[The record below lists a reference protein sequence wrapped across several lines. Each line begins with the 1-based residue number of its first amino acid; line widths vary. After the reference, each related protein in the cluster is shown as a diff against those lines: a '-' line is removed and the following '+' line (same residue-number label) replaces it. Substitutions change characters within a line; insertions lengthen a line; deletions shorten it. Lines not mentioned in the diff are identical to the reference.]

1 MAPPSPS
8 IVVSGG
14 AATLEAAGGR
24 LDSNK
29 RFRLNP
35 FAQSRK
41 NIIEQ
46 ARANDGK
53 PLFSEFVTSFVNLYE
68 PGATSYSGTED
79 LNALP
84 EAGLIDA
91 QLYKIGYSD
100 GVFRGSFTSIIAVR
114 DAINERISKTITTGT
129 SGSEGI
135 RQTGVDGKQI
145 DLTGVGQKWDG
156 TFTIRNFNPF
166 EGLEYTV
173 TLSVSSTANTYI
185 ALEDALGGEYPPDT
199 AQGSSTTQV
208 SNPLLSGTTA
218 LNNKVLVTP
227 VKQTFVWKFIQ
238 RYETIVIRAY
248 KTGDTAAV
256 TFTFSYLEI
265 KGGVNGPV
273 TQLACSN
280 GSTTTN
286 GFTQCKPSAADVAAG
301 SASIGSTGAAANA
314 AATAAATAAL
324 GCANGT
330 APASSCGG
338 GSSGRGS
345 SGSAG
350 SSGSRGSN
358 SGSSPLTINKIQ
370 WAADA
375 AAAAATNAGGRPEQV
390 LAAARA
396 AAIQAGAA
404 AGSAAS
410 TTAELAQQHVDKQI
424 MNQ

>member
-1 MAPPSPS
+1 M
-8 IVVSGG
+8 
-14 AATLEAAGGR
+14 
-24 LDSNK
+24 
-29 RFRLNP
+29 
-35 FAQSRK
+35 
-41 NIIEQ
+41 
-46 ARANDGK
+46 
-53 PLFSEFVTSFVNLYE
+53 
-68 PGATSYSGTED
+68 
-79 LNALP
+79 
-84 EAGLIDA
+84 
-91 QLYKIGYSD
+91 
-100 GVFRGSFTSIIAVR
+100 
-114 DAINERISKTITTGT
+114 
-129 SGSEGI
+129 
-135 RQTGVDGKQI
+135 
-145 DLTGVGQKWDG
+145 
-156 TFTIRNFNPF
+156 
-166 EGLEYTV
+166 
-173 TLSVSSTANTYI
+173 SVSSTANTYI
-185 ALEDALGGEYPPDT
+185 ALEDALEGEYPPDT
-199 AQGSSTTQV
+199 AQGSSIIQG
-208 SNPLLSGTTA
+208 SNPNLSSPGA

-238 RYETIVIRAY
+238 RYETIVIHAY

-286 GFTQCKPSAADVAAG
+286 GFTQCNPSAADVAAG

-338 GSSGRGS
+338 GSSGSRGS